1 MASSGSGRES
11 TMQIFNQQTPGDTS
25 ALKLNFAK
33 PNQKSNRE
41 ELLRCDNAL
50 EWILLEIYS

>member
-1 MASSGSGRES
+1 MASSDLGRES

-33 PNQKSNRE
+33 NRQSNRE
-41 ELLRCDNAL
+41 ELL
-50 EWILLEIYS
+50 